1 MEEEEEER
9 SRVRLDK
16 EEMGKEEIIEEE
28 EQKLVDY
35 DSARRRFLSESASA
49 AGEIIMVIVVMMMA
63 KCKKQYQHYEA
74 SNFLNENFR
83 RYFSEKNLQ
92 QALFSMTP
100 YWQILKACLADSKSL
115 FSSDSLFR
123 IEVGLFCREHPC
135 TWQIRKRTGRALW

>member
-1 MEEEEEER
+1 MKLERDDEEVEEEER

-49 AGEIIMVIVVMMMA
+49 AGEIIMVIVVMKILA
-63 KCKKQYQHYEA
+63 DTFLKKSPA
-74 SNFLNENFR
+74 GTFLND
-83 RYFSEKNLQ
+83 SL
-92 QALFSMTP
+92 
-100 YWQILKACLADSKSL
+100 LADSKSL

-135 TWQIRKRTGRALW
+135 TWQIRKRTRRALW

>member
-1 MEEEEEER
+1 MKLERDDEEVEEEEEEER

-49 AGEIIMVIVVMMMA
+49 AGEIVMVMKQVIFSMKILA
-63 KCKKQYQHYEA
+63 DTFLKK
-74 SNFLNENFR
+74 SPTGTFLND
-83 RYFSEKNLQ
+83 SL
-92 QALFSMTP
+92 
-100 YWQILKACLADSKSL
+100 LADSKSL
-115 FSSDSLFR
+115 FSSDSLLR

-135 TWQIRKRTGRALW
+135 TWQIRKRTRRALW